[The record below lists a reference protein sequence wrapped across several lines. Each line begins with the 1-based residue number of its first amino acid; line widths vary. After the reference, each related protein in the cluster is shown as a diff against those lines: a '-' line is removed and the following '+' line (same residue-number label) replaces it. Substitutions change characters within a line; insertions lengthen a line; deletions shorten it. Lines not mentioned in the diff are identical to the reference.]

1 MKTLLL
7 TLAAGLFGIT
17 LSLNAAES
25 TGIEGNYKLVSHK
38 TPDGKVIKAPRLA
51 GMINLTPGGYKN
63 LNVMYRGV
71 TSKSDSISLI
81 SRYKLSGSTYTETLL
96 SAANDPLTGKV
107 LASSGVTKSAKVT
120 REVGSIKFTP
130 PFEFAQYE
138 FKGDKLIVTLPDKCI
153 DTWVKVK

>member
-1 MKTLLL
+1 MKKLFLI
-7 TLAAGLFGIT
+7 LAAGLFGIT
-17 LSLNAAES
+17 LSLHAGES

-38 TPDGKVIKAPRLA
+38 TADGKVVKAPRLA

-81 SRYKLSGSTYTETLL
+81 ARYKLSGSTYTETLL

-120 REVGSIKFTP
+120 REGGSIKFTP

-138 FKGDKLIVTLPDKCI
+138 FKGNNLIVTLPDKGV

>member
-1 MKTLLL
+1 MKKLLL
-7 TLAAGLFGIT
+7 PLAVGLFGIT
-17 LSLNAAES
+17 LSLNAGES

-38 TPDGKVIKAPRLA
+38 TPDGKVVKAPHLA

-71 TSKSDSISLI
+71 TSKSESISVI
-81 SRYKLSGSTYTETLL
+81 ARYKLTGSTYTETLL
-96 SAANDPLTGKV
+96 SAANDPITGKV

-120 REVGSIKFTP
+120 REGGSIKFTP
-130 PFEFAQYE
+130 PFESAQYE
-138 FKGDKLIVTLPDKCI
+138 FKGDKLIATLPDKSV

>member
-1 MKTLLL
+1 MKTLLF

-17 LSLNAAES
+17 LSLNAGES
-25 TGIEGNYKLVSHK
+25 TGIEGNYKLISHK
-38 TPDGKVIKAPRLA
+38 TPDGKVVKAPHLA

-71 TSKSDSISLI
+71 TSKSESISVI
-81 SRYKLSGSTYTETLL
+81 ARYKLTGSTYTETLL
-96 SAANDPLTGKV
+96 SAANDPITGKV

-120 REVGSIKFTP
+120 REGGSIKFTP
-130 PFEFAQYE
+130 PFESAQYE
-138 FKGDKLIVTLPDKCI
+138 FKGDKLIATLPDKSV

>member
-1 MKTLLL
+1 MKTFLL

-17 LSLNAAES
+17 LSLNAGES
-25 TGIEGNYKLVSHK
+25 TGIEGNYKLISHK
-38 TPDGKVIKAPRLA
+38 TPDGKVVKAPHLA

-71 TSKSDSISLI
+71 TSKSESISVI
-81 SRYKLSGSTYTETLL
+81 ARYKLTGSTYTETLL
-96 SAANDPLTGKV
+96 SAANDPITGKV

-120 REVGSIKFTP
+120 REGGSVKFTP
-130 PFEFAQYE
+130 PFESAQYE
-138 FKGDKLIVTLPDKCI
+138 FKGDKLIATLPDKSV

>member
-1 MKTLLL
+1 MRTLLL

-17 LSLNAAES
+17 MSLNAGES

-38 TPDGKVIKAPRLA
+38 TPDGKVIKAPHLA
-51 GMINLTPGGYKN
+51 GMLNLTPGGYKN

-71 TSKSDSISLI
+71 TSKSQSISLI

-120 REVGSIKFTP
+120 REGGSIKFTP
-130 PFEFAQYE
+130 PFEFVQYE
-138 FKGDKLIVTLPDKCI
+138 FKGNKLIVTLPDKGI